1 MSEINKVFVVID
13 PTTDQQTA
21 LERAQRMV
29 ERNSALGLHIYCAI
43 FSSATSGDLEG
54 LKRVEISRHHAW
66 IEELVAPIREQG
78 ATVEVEVE
86 WTSQWRDALA
96 PAADRCGANLIVK
109 AAGSHWAAGRRLLK
123 TSDWTLLRNAHCPVY
138 MAKGKVLDSGA
149 TILVALDL
157 KKEDD
162 LHSSLNERVI
172 GIGQNLGKNVSE
184 ATLHAVNA
192 YSSSERYV
200 YPEDLARKLD
210 IPNNQAH
217 TVEGQPAK
225 VIAEVA
231 QEIGA
236 DLLVIGNA
244 SRQGAKAVMIGN
256 TAEKLLDAVDANVLV
271 VNAR

>member
-1 MSEINKVFVVID
+1 MSQISKVFVVID

-21 LERAQRMV
+21 LERAVHMV
-29 ERNSALGLHIYCAI
+29 QQNKSLSLHIYCAV
-43 FSSATSGDLEG
+43 FSSATSGDLEA
-54 LKRVEISRHHAW
+54 LKRVEIARHRAW
-66 IEELVAPIREQG
+66 IEAMVTALEVDNADVAI
-78 ATVEVEVE
+78 EVE

-138 MAKGKVLDSGA
+138 MTKGKMLEPGA
-149 TILVALDL
+149 NILVALDI

-162 LHSSLNERVI
+162 LHNTLNERVI
-172 GIGQNLGKNVSE
+172 GFGQSLGSNITDAS
-184 ATLHAVNA
+184 LHAVNA

-200 YPEDLARKLD
+200 YPEDLAAKLD
-210 IPNNQAH
+210 VPVKQAH
-217 TVEGQPAK
+217 TIEGQPAK

-231 QEIGA
+231 ERVKA
-236 DLLVIGNA
+236 DLVIIGNA
-244 SRQGAKAVMIGN
+244 SRQGAKAAVIGN
-256 TAEKLLDAVDANVLV
+256 TAEKVLDAVDANVLV

>member
-1 MSEINKVFVVID
+1 MSEINKIFVVVD

-21 LERAQRMV
+21 LERAARMA
-29 ERNSALGLHIYCAI
+29 ERNSALSLHVYCAI
-43 FSSATSGDLEG
+43 FSSATAGDLEG
-54 LKRVEISRHHAW
+54 LKRVEISRHQAW
-66 IEELVAPIREQG
+66 IEDLVTPIREQG
-78 ATVEVEVE
+78 SNVEIEVE

-109 AAGSHWAAGRRLLK
+109 AAGQHWAAGRRLLK

-138 MAKGKVLDSGA
+138 MAKGKILDKGA
-149 TILVALDL
+149 NILVALDL

-162 LHSSLNERVI
+162 LHSTLNERVI
-172 GIGQNLGKNVSE
+172 SFGQNLGKNVTD

-200 YPEDLARKLD
+200 YPEDLTKKLD
-210 IPNNQAH
+210 IPSNQAH
-217 TVEGQPAK
+217 TVEGQPAR

-231 QEIGA
+231 EKVKA
-236 DLLVIGNA
+236 DLVVIGNA
-244 SRQGAKAVMIGN
+244 SRQGARAAVIGN
-256 TAEKLLDAVDANVLV
+256 TAEKVLDAVDANVLV